1 VSWPKMTGFRAT
13 SSSHAGTSR
22 ALALLTLVL
31 LIAGTLVGCGRSNS
45 EIVLGFSQSGRAT
58 AWREAN
64 SQSIRSA
71 AEAAGIKLRF
81 ADAQDSQDTQ
91 IKALQAF
98 IAERV
103 DVIAFSPVV
112 ESGWD
117 EVLRE
122 AKKSGIPVVIV
133 ERPVKVSD
141 RLLYT
146 THLGPDFAEEGRNAA
161 RWLLDYKLGG
171 IASTNVVELR
181 GPDSA
186 AATAGRT
193 SGFREVLDTDSTFRL
208 IASESGE
215 FTRASGRAMMARLLK
230 VEGRRINVLFAH
242 NDELA
247 LGAIRAIED
256 ARLKPGKDVIVI
268 SIDGTKAAFEAMLAG
283 KLNVAVECNPL
294 YGPQIMGV
302 ARDVVAR
309 RRLPHRLFVEEFTY
323 PMEMAAEIF
332 PSRKY

>member
-1 VSWPKMTGFRAT
+1 MFAAAT
-13 SSSHAGTSR
+13 
-22 ALALLTLVL
+22 LT
-31 LIAGTLVGCGRSNS
+31 GCGRGDAP
-45 EIVLGFSQSGRAT
+45 IVLGFSQSGSST

-71 AEAAGIKLRF
+71 AAEAGIKLRF
-81 ADAQDSQDTQ
+81 ADAQRSQEAQ
-91 IKALQAF
+91 IKTLQAF

-103 DVIAFSPVV
+103 DVIAFSPVA

-117 EVLRE
+117 DVLRE
-122 AKKSGIPVVIV
+122 AKKAGIPVVLI

-146 THLGPDFAEEGRNAA
+146 TLLGPDFVEEGRNAA
-161 RWLLDYKLGG
+161 RWLLDYKLGPRKE
-171 IASTNVVELR
+171 TNVVELR
-181 GPDSA
+181 GPDDA
-186 AATAGRT
+186 AVTADRAR
-193 SGFREVLDTDSTFRL
+193 GFREVLDADPYFRI

-215 FTRASGRAMMARLLK
+215 LSRESGRALMARLLK
-230 VEGRRINVLFAH
+230 AEGRRIGVLFAH

-256 ARLKPGKDVIVI
+256 ARLRPGKDIIVI
-268 SIDGTKAAFEAMLAG
+268 SVEATKGAFEAMLAG
-283 KLNVAVECNPL
+283 KLNVAIECNPL
-294 YGPQIMGV
+294 YGPQIMGI

-323 PMEMAAEIF
+323 PMEMASEIF

>member
-1 VSWPKMTGFRAT
+1 VLASWPKKTWF
-13 SSSHAGTSR
+13 HAMLSR
-22 ALALLTLVL
+22 LSLAWLALAVLGVGLL
-31 LIAGTLVGCGRSNS
+31 AGCSRGDSQ
-45 EIVLGFSQSGRAT
+45 IVLGFSQSGSNT

-71 AEAAGIKLRF
+71 AAAAGIKLRF
-81 ADAQDSQDTQ
+81 ADAQQSQDMQ

-98 IAERV
+98 VAARV

-117 EVLRE
+117 DVLRE
-122 AKKSGIPVVIV
+122 AKKAGIPVVLI

-146 THLGPDFAEEGRNAA
+146 TLLGPDFVEEGRNAA
-161 RWLLDYKLGG
+161 RWLLDYKLGPQ
-171 IASTNVVELR
+171 SNTKVVELR
-181 GPDSA
+181 GPEDAAVSA
-186 AATAGRT
+186 DRAR
-193 SGFREVLDTDSTFRL
+193 GFREVLDTDTDFEI

-215 FTRASGRAMMARLLK
+215 FTRASGRELMSRLLK
-230 VEGRRINVLFAH
+230 AHGRRINVLFAH

-247 LGAIRAIED
+247 LGAIRAIEE
-256 ARLKPGKDVIVI
+256 ARLRPGKDIIVI
-268 SIDGTKAAFEAMLAG
+268 SIDATKGAFEAMLAG

-294 YGPQIMGV
+294 YGPQVMGV
-302 ARDVVAR
+302 ARDLVAR

>member
-1 VSWPKMTGFRAT
+1 MTWFRAILR
-13 SSSHAGTSR
+13 SRAEAAR
-22 ALALLTLVL
+22 ALAFLGLAALS
-31 LIAGTLVGCGRSNS
+31 AGTLVGCGRGDSP
-45 EIVLGFSQSGRAT
+45 IILGFSQSGSST

-71 AEAAGIKLRF
+71 ATDAGIQLRF
-81 ADAQDSQDTQ
+81 ADAQQSQDAQ
-91 IKALQAF
+91 IKTLRAF
-98 IAERV
+98 IAEEV

-117 EVLRE
+117 GVLRE
-122 AKKSGIPVVIV
+122 AKKAGIPVVIV
-133 ERPVKVSD
+133 ERPVKVTD

-146 THLGPDFAEEGRNAA
+146 THLGPDFMEEGRNAA

-171 IASTNVVELR
+171 LRSTNVVELR

-186 AATAGRT
+186 HATADRT
-193 SGFREVLDTDSTFRL
+193 RGFREVLDTDSTFEL

-215 FTRASGRAMMARLLK
+215 LTRASGREMMARLLK
-230 VEGRRINVLFAH
+230 AEGRRINVLFAH

-256 ARLKPGKDVIVI
+256 ARLKPGKDIIVI
-268 SIDGTKAAFEAMLAG
+268 SIDATKAAFEAMLAG

-323 PMEMAAEIF
+323 PMEMAAEVF

>member
-1 VSWPKMTGFRAT
+1 VPPSKFHAAILQFIRA
-13 SSSHAGTSR
+13 
-22 ALALLTLVL
+22 TLVL
-31 LIAGTLVGCGRSNS
+31 GLAVALLSGCGRSNS
-45 EIVLGFSQSGRAT
+45 PIVLGFSQSGSST

-71 AEAAGIKLRF
+71 AADAGIELRF
-81 ADAQDSQDTQ
+81 ADAQQNQETQ

-117 EVLRE
+117 DVLRE
-122 AKKSGIPVVIV
+122 AKKAGIPVVII
-133 ERPVKVSD
+133 ERPVKVND

-146 THLGPDFAEEGRNAA
+146 TMLGPDFAEEGRNAA
-161 RWLLDYKLGG
+161 RWLLDYKLGPR
-171 IASTNVVELR
+171 ADTKVVELR
-181 GPDSA
+181 GREDDV
-186 AATAGRT
+186 ATNERAR
-193 SGFREVLDTDSTFRL
+193 GFREVLETDSNFEI
-208 IASESGE
+208 IATESGE
-215 FTRASGRAMMARLLK
+215 LTRESGREMMAR
-230 VEGRRINVLFAH
+230 VIAAEGRRINVLFVH
-242 NDELA
+242 NDEIA
-247 LGAIRAIED
+247 LGAIRALED

-268 SIDGTKAAFEAMLAG
+268 SIEATKGAFEAMLAG

-323 PMEMAAEIF
+323 PMELAAEIF

>member
-1 VSWPKMTGFRAT
+1 MRPSRFHAAILQFIRA
-13 SSSHAGTSR
+13 
-22 ALALLTLVL
+22 TLVL
-31 LIAGTLVGCGRSNS
+31 GLAVTLLSGCGRSNS
-45 EIVLGFSQSGRAT
+45 PIVLGFSQSGSST

-71 AEAAGIKLRF
+71 AAEAGIELRF
-81 ADAQDSQDTQ
+81 ADAQQSQETQ

-117 EVLRE
+117 DVLRE
-122 AKKSGIPVVIV
+122 AKKAGIPVVIV
-133 ERPVKVSD
+133 ERPVKVNH

-146 THLGPDFAEEGRNAA
+146 TMLGPDFAEEGRNAA
-161 RWLLDYKLGG
+161 RWLLDYKLGPR
-171 IASTNVVELR
+171 ADTKVVELR
-181 GPDSA
+181 GPED
-186 AATAGRT
+186 AATHDRAR
-193 SGFREVLDTDSTFRL
+193 GFREVLETDSNFEI
-208 IASESGE
+208 IATESGE
-215 FTRASGRAMMARLLK
+215 LTRESGREMMAR
-230 VEGRRINVLFAH
+230 VIAAEGRRINVLFVH
-242 NDELA
+242 NDEIA
-247 LGAIRAIED
+247 LGAIRALED
-256 ARLKPGKDVIVI
+256 ARLEPGKDVIVI
-268 SIDGTKAAFEAMLAG
+268 SIEATKGAFEAMLAG

-323 PMEMAAEIF
+323 PMELAAEIF

>member
-1 VSWPKMTGFRAT
+1 MPPSKFHAAILQFIRA
-13 SSSHAGTSR
+13 
-22 ALALLTLVL
+22 TLVL
-31 LIAGTLVGCGRSNS
+31 GLAVALLSGCGRSNS
-45 EIVLGFSQSGRAT
+45 PIVLGFSQSGSST

-71 AEAAGIKLRF
+71 AADAGIELRF
-81 ADAQDSQDTQ
+81 ADAQQNQETQ

-117 EVLRE
+117 DVLRE
-122 AKKSGIPVVIV
+122 AKKAGIPVVII
-133 ERPVKVSD
+133 ERPVKVND

-146 THLGPDFAEEGRNAA
+146 TMLGPDFAEEGRNAA
-161 RWLLDYKLGG
+161 RWLLDYKLGPR
-171 IASTNVVELR
+171 ADTKVVELR
-181 GPDSA
+181 GREDDV
-186 AATAGRT
+186 ATNERAR
-193 SGFREVLDTDSTFRL
+193 GFREVLETDSNFEI
-208 IASESGE
+208 IATESGE
-215 FTRASGRAMMARLLK
+215 LTRESGREMMAR
-230 VEGRRINVLFAH
+230 VIAAEGRRINVLFVH
-242 NDELA
+242 NDEIA
-247 LGAIRAIED
+247 LGAIRALED

-268 SIDGTKAAFEAMLAG
+268 SIEATKGAFEAMLAG

-323 PMEMAAEIF
+323 PMELAAEIF